1 MKSPKN
7 LKMHLPLLT
16 VFLSCVSVFAHSGD
30 NNESQRAT
38 PMLGVLVL
46 EDSDST
52 LINGNT
58 VVDGAT
64 IRSGAEIRT
73 GNHSARIYLPKLGSI
88 ELRPNTSINVSFND
102 NTIDLNLF
110 SGQAQLTASEGV
122 RGKLINP
129 DGALFETDSSLSFST
144 VGSAGE
150 TFNSGSRS
158 EALSALNKSIFES
171 VYETFKNVTE
181 KTLET
186 LNLTGNVSEG
196 AQANGNGNGNGNG
209 NDNGGENGNGCNG
222 QGHIRGN
229 GRNCQ
234 VSPTQ

>member
-7 LKMHLPLLT
+7 LKMYLPLLI
-16 VFLSCVSVFAHSGD
+16 VFLSCVSVFAHSSD
-30 NNESQRAT
+30 NNESQSAT
-38 PMLGVLVL
+38 PILGVLVL

-58 VVDGAT
+58 VIDGAT

-73 GNHSARIYLPKLGSI
+73 GNHSARIYLPKLGSV
-88 ELRPNTSINVSFND
+88 ELRPNTSVNVSFKD

-110 SGQAQLTASEGV
+110 SGQARLTASEGV
-122 RGKLINP
+122 RGTLINP
-129 DGALFETDSSLSFST
+129 DGVLFETDSSLSYSS
-144 VGSAGE
+144 VGSTGE
-150 TFNSGSRS
+150 IFNSGIRS

-196 AQANGNGNGNGNG
+196 AQANGNGNGNGN
-209 NDNGGENGNGCNG
+209 DNGGENGNGCNG

>member
-1 MKSPKN
+1 MY
-7 LKMHLPLLT
+7 LPLLI
-16 VFLSCVSVFAHSGD
+16 VFLSCVSVFAHSSD
-30 NNESQRAT
+30 NNESQSAT
-38 PMLGVLVL
+38 PILGVLVL

-73 GNHSARIYLPKLGSI
+73 GNHSARIYLPKLGSV
-88 ELRPNTSINVSFND
+88 ELRPNTSVNVSFKD

-110 SGQAQLTASEGV
+110 SGQARLTASEGV

-129 DGALFETDSSLSFST
+129 DGVSFETDSSLSFSS
-144 VGSAGE
+144 VGSTGE
-150 TFNSGSRS
+150 FFNSGSRS

-171 VYETFKNVTE
+171 VYETLKNVTE

-196 AQANGNGNGNGNG
+196 AQANGNG

>member
-7 LKMHLPLLT
+7 LKMYLPLLI
-16 VFLSCVSVFAHSGD
+16 VFLSCVSVFAHSSD
-30 NNESQRAT
+30 NNESQSAT
-38 PMLGVLVL
+38 PILGVLVL

-58 VVDGAT
+58 VVDGTT

-73 GNHSARIYLPKLGSI
+73 GNHSARIYLPKLGSV
-88 ELRPNTSINVSFND
+88 ELRPNTSVNVSFKD

-110 SGQAQLTASEGV
+110 SGQARLTASEGV

-129 DGALFETDSSLSFST
+129 DGVLFETDSSLSFSS
-144 VGSAGE
+144 VGSTGE
-150 TFNSGSRS
+150 FFNSGSRS
-158 EALSALNKSIFES
+158 EALSVLNKSIFES

-186 LNLTGNVSEG
+186 LNLTGNVSED
-196 AQANGNGNGNGNG
+196 AQANGNGNGNGNAYG
-209 NDNGGENGNGCNG
+209 IGNGCING
-222 QGHIRGN
+222 QGHIHGQ